1 MRHMTLTAP
10 GDTRT
15 DWPPRVCNRCG
26 REISGSN
33 VKNERS
39 HAAVAEGRASAG
51 TCRHCHNAREK
62 TRMHRTKVNAEFRQ
76 LDDDPRRVIRLTNPV
91 LVPKW
96 REPLSD
102 AQGETPMAITSGNG
116 KNAPWNLY
124 KVKPDAREVW
134 DRFQF
139 ALDETRTPCHNDPE
153 AYTEYDDPRYA
164 DDRRENSMP
173 TPVEAALL
181 CRECPLAALC
191 AEFAAAEKPD
201 WGVYAGKVYVGG
213 KVQK

>member
-1 MRHMTLTAP
+1 MTYMTLTAP
-10 GDTRT
+10 DDTRA
-15 DWPPRVCNRCG
+15 DWSPRICNRCG
-26 REISGSN
+26 REISGDNLKHEGS
-33 VKNERS
+33 K
-39 HAAVAEGRASAG
+39 AAFNSGRGGAVS
-51 TCRHCHNAREK
+51 CRHCNNVRDRAR
-62 TRMHRTKVNAEFRQ
+62 TSRARVNAEFRE

-102 AQGETPMAITSGNG
+102 VQGDTPMAITSGNG

-153 AYTEYDDPRYA
+153 PYTEYDDPRYA

-181 CRECPLAALC
+181 CRECPLQALC

-201 WGVYAGKVYVGG
+201 WGVYSGKVYVGG